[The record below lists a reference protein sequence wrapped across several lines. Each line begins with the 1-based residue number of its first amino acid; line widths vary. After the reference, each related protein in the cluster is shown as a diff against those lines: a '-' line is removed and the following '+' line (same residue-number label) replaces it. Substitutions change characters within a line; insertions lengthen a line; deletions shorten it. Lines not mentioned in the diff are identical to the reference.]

1 MPKPLVLALCAM
13 SLAACGYPASNSVG
27 VFVGTFPPGASCA
40 VVDGARVVG
49 QVDPTP
55 GIVLVPNQESDYLV
69 SCKRNG
75 FEDANAI
82 VHARAEIRSFR
93 ERLGANEIRASGG
106 AITLAL
112 VPKRRAVGPI
122 EQRTAE
128 PRPGEAPQPAPIAS
142 TGAVHEQNELW

>member
-55 GIVLVPNQESDYLV
+55 GIVPRSQPRKRLFGLVQ
-69 SCKRNG
+69 
-75 FEDANAI
+75 AQ
-82 VHARAEIRSFR
+82 
-93 ERLGANEIRASGG
+93 RL
-106 AITLAL
+106 
-112 VPKRRAVGPI
+112 
-122 EQRTAE
+122 
-128 PRPGEAPQPAPIAS
+128 
-142 TGAVHEQNELW
+142 

>member
-1 MPKPLVLALCAM
+1 MPNPPVLALCAI
-13 SLAACGYPASNSVG
+13 SLAACGYPAPSSVGVG

-40 VVDGARVVG
+40 VVDGAQVVG

-55 GIVLVPNQESDYLV
+55 GVVLVPNQESDYLV

-82 VHARAEIRSFR
+82 VHARAEVRSFR
-93 ERLGANEIRASGG
+93 ERLGANEIRTSGG

-112 VPKRRAVGPI
+112 VPKRLARSA
-122 EQRTAE
+122 
-128 PRPGEAPQPAPIAS
+128 
-142 TGAVHEQNELW
+142 N